1 MEQNL
6 HETTSRWKTYGRWLF
21 SEDLKVR
28 DVVTNDINEVDYG
41 ESPMQDEE
49 DIYEFNLLSPP
60 RQKIS

>member
-1 MEQNL
+1 V
-6 HETTSRWKTYGRWLF
+6 F